1 MRWRTVFAEGYWS
14 LAANLSQTIAASLTV
29 LIGMLLLGLFI
40 GLGSWTLAWS
50 NHVKQELTVHVYF
63 TQTATRQQE
72 TEFVRRLQSNSYVKA
87 GGIKFVSR
95 EEAFKIMARQ
105 APELVSGLPS
115 NPLGDALSLT
125 PSRPENVDRLYRSI
139 TAHAPRFVHR
149 VRDGKQI
156 SHRVLQVAHIIEGV
170 FFGAAAILVATS
182 ILLIANT
189 IRLSVFS
196 RRREI
201 EVMKLVGATNW
212 FVRAPFMVEGLLC
225 GLGGA
230 LAAVFVLLLGRVFL
244 MPALLPHLSGDN
256 GVHALSFPLT
266 AMMLVA
272 MGLVVG
278 AAGSGVTLRRFLRI

>member
-1 MRWRTVFAEGYWS
+1 M
-14 LAANLSQTIAASLTV
+14 
-29 LIGMLLLGLFI
+29 
-40 GLGSWTLAWS
+40 
-50 NHVKQELTVHVYF
+50 
-63 TQTATRQQE
+63 
-72 TEFVRRLQSNSYVKA
+72 
-87 GGIKFVSR
+87 
-95 EEAFKIMARQ
+95 
-105 APELVSGLPS
+105 
-115 NPLGDALSLT
+115 
-125 PSRPENVDRLYRSI
+125 
-139 TAHAPRFVHR
+139 HR

>member
-125 PSRPENVDRLYRSI
+125 PSRPE
-139 TAHAPRFVHR
+139 T
-149 VRDGKQI
+149 
-156 SHRVLQVAHIIEGV
+156 
-170 FFGAAAILVATS
+170 
-182 ILLIANT
+182 
-189 IRLSVFS
+189 
-196 RRREI
+196 
-201 EVMKLVGATNW
+201 
-212 FVRAPFMVEGLLC
+212 
-225 GLGGA
+225 
-230 LAAVFVLLLGRVFL
+230 
-244 MPALLPHLSGDN
+244 
-256 GVHALSFPLT
+256 
-266 AMMLVA
+266 
-272 MGLVVG
+272 
-278 AAGSGVTLRRFLRI
+278 